1 LNVGGLAH
9 PCLLIAGN
17 SPKDSLPQASAR
29 YLDRI
34 SIVILESVEMTR
46 EERDR
51 MESLCKRIAVEKD
64 PRKFEEL
71 ACKLNDLISDT
82 LKSIQPKSER
92 TSD

>member
-1 LNVGGLAH
+1 
-9 PCLLIAGN
+9 
-17 SPKDSLPQASAR
+17 
-29 YLDRI
+29 
-34 SIVILESVEMTR
+34 MTR